1 MTVFDNEA
9 DRPSEFGDTSSSPS
23 LWDEPSRHPDS
34 TLESRRPRRV
44 APRRGGGGS
53 LWPALLVVFG
63 LGLAG
68 ITLLAKLFTR

>member
-34 TLESRRPRRV
+34 TLESRRPRAA
-44 APRRGGGGS
+44 APRRRSGG
-53 LWPALLVVFG
+53 LLPALLVVFG

-68 ITLLAKLFTR
+68 ITLLAKLFNR